1 MANELMNNR
10 LQFVRLS
17 IHSTS
22 LRRQEDPVTR
32 QLGQHCC
39 AWFAALLT
47 LVLLLATAP
56 LCAQEA
62 LAVDDP
68 GSELP
73 RHALEI
79 RALSEPAK
87 VLELIPEA
95 LSDAAAKGD
104 ARQLALLHLANANAC
119 RMIANWPCQRG
130 AGVRAQEHAEVA
142 GEPILVMRGLIAEA
156 RASISLQD
164 YARAERVL
172 GNVAARLQRVPSPEL
187 AADMALA
194 YSSLSHVLGKHQ
206 LALEYANRGL
216 AELAPGKSLPMRVRL
231 MRNRAR
237 SLSLLGDMQAARG
250 TLEEAMRV
258 AESVRDP
265 KLRAELHLEAARM
278 ARAGGDH
285 AAVTR
290 NTERVLGLAVD
301 LNNSQLAGMAREVLG
316 LSAIDAGDRNA
327 AERELQTASQ
337 LFASLGLVRDELRIS
352 RELIRVRLKF
362 AADVPGWSSLVAR
375 MLELEAE
382 VSKSE
387 RAMAS
392 DDFDARLLYAEQ
404 ELDLVR
410 LESEALLA
418 REREHAFTQ
427 RNQLTAFLVLLSVAM
442 LIGMAVFFVYQRRTN
457 RQLRF
462 ALDARLRA
470 LTQTSHELRNP
481 ISGVLG
487 LSELLL
493 ASAITP
499 AQRSMIEAIHS
510 AGSTIEKLAQDL
522 LDRGRIESG
531 RLSLSMHPTGLQLLA
546 ESVHQLHLPR
556 AREKGLE
563 LVLNA
568 SPDLPELVMVDA
580 ERLQQVLS
588 NLIGNS
594 LKFTD
599 RGQIVFSVTTRARSN
614 DGRIRVGFEVRDT
627 GPGIEKDEIASL
639 FEPFAKGRA
648 GQRHRAGAGLGL
660 SISADLV
667 RLMGGEIEVDS
678 KPGQGCSFRFELKLA
693 VRAPDNSMVDA
704 NSVAQ
709 GAGLK
714 VLLIDDDE
722 DVTLALS
729 SQLAVLGCTVEQ
741 ASSSQAARAL
751 VAARHFD
758 LLLLD
763 VELPDGQGPDL
774 ARTLRA
780 AEPNMQD
787 SRVVIVSG
795 HQAPPT
801 LPPGIDEWLTKPVL
815 LDRLNSL
822 LARTRRDSVLEH
834 AA

>member
-1 MANELMNNR
+1 L
-10 LQFVRLS
+10 
-17 IHSTS
+17 
-22 LRRQEDPVTR
+22 VTR
-32 QLGQHCC
+32 HVEWHGCS
-39 AWFAALLT
+39 ALLQ
-47 LVLLLATAP
+47 VLLLLLCAAVP
-56 LCAQEA
+56 LRAQEA
-62 LAVDDP
+62 MADDDS

-73 RHALEI
+73 RHPLEV
-79 RALSEPAK
+79 RALTEPNE
-87 VLELIPEA
+87 VLLLIPQA

-104 ARQLALLHLANANAC
+104 TRQLALLHLANANAC

-130 AGVRAQEHAEVA
+130 AGVRAHEHADVA
-142 GEPILVMRGLIAEA
+142 GEPILAMRGLIAEA

-172 GNVAARLQRVPSPEL
+172 GDVAARLQRTSSPEL

-216 AELAPGKSLPMRVRL
+216 AELAPGKSLSMRVRL

-258 AESVRDP
+258 AESVHDP

-278 ARAGGDH
+278 ARASGDH
-285 AAVTR
+285 AAVRR
-290 NTERVLGLAVD
+290 NTERVLGLAD
-301 LNNSQLAGMAREVLG
+301 ELNNSQLAGLARELLG
-316 LSAIDAGDRNA
+316 LSALDAGDRDA
-327 AERELQTASQ
+327 AERDLQSASR
-337 LFASLGLVRDELRIS
+337 LFASLGLARDELRVS
-352 RELIRVRLKF
+352 REMIRVRLKF
-362 AADVPGWSSLVAR
+362 APDVPGWSSLVAR
-375 MLELEAE
+375 MLELEAQI
-382 VSKSE
+382 SKSD

-410 LESEALLA
+410 LESEALLS
-418 REREHAFTQ
+418 REREQAFAQ
-427 RNQLTAFLVLLSVAM
+427 RNRLTVFLVLLSVAM
-442 LIGMAVFFVYQRRTN
+442 VIVMAVFFVYQRRSN
-457 RQLRF
+457 RQLRV

-481 ISGVLG
+481 IGGVLG

-493 ASAITP
+493 RSAITP

-531 RLSLSMHPTGLQLLA
+531 RLSLSMHPTGLRLLA

-556 AREKGLE
+556 AREKGLD
-563 LVLNA
+563 LVLAA

-599 RGQIVFSVTTRARSN
+599 RGQIVISVSARARSN

-678 KPGQGCSFRFELKLA
+678 TPGQGCRFHFELKLA
-693 VRAPDNSMVDA
+693 LRAADTSMVDV
-704 NSVAQ
+704 SPVAQ
-709 GAGLK
+709 GEGLK
-714 VLLIDDDE
+714 VLLVDDDE

-729 SQLAVLGCTVEQ
+729 SQLAVLGCSVELA
-741 ASSSQAARAL
+741 ASSQSARAL

-774 ARTLRA
+774 ARSLRA
-780 AEPNMQD
+780 AEPNMRN

-795 HQAPPT
+795 HQAPPA
-801 LPPGIDEWLTKPVL
+801 LPPGVDEWLTKPVL
-815 LDRLNSL
+815 LDRLNML
-822 LARTRRDSVLEH
+822 LARARNEAVLEH